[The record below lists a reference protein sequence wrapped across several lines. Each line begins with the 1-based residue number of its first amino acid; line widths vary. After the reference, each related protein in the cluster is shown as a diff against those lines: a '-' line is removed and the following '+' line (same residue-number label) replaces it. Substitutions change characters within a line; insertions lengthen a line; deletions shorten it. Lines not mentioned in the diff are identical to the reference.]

1 MTVITLNIVVELI
14 CFMVALICL
23 LRIKVWRSQI
33 VYLFLICATEIF
45 GRVLLK
51 VMGQV
56 TNSWLYNIFLVI
68 EAFFVVYMFYSLMAG
83 KVKHVNIY
91 TGVYVVVFLA
101 SYSYGIF
108 AKGFMEF
115 NDFCNTV
122 VSICYCIMG
131 MYYFYWL
138 MNRDEYVAILRFAP
152 FWWVAGTLLYYFGS
166 TVLNIFHDT
175 LINMKDHSIRR
186 YMMQFINIV
195 LYGAWANSFIIKRW
209 GIKN

>member
-1 MTVITLNIVVELI
+1 MTVITLNILVELI
-14 CFMVALICL
+14 CFITALICVL
-23 LRIKVWRSQI
+23 KIKVWRSQ
-33 VYLFLICATEIF
+33 VAYLFLICATEIF

-68 EAFFVVYMFYSLMAG
+68 EAFFVGYMFYKLMAA
-83 KVKHVNIY
+83 KVKYINSHACVF
-91 TGVYVVVFLA
+91 VVIFLT
-101 SYSYGIF
+101 SYIYGIVD
-108 AKGFMEF
+108 KGFMEF

-122 VSICYCIMG
+122 VSVCYCIMG

-186 YMMQFINIV
+186 YMMQFINII
-195 LYGAWANSFIIKRW
+195 LYGTWAYSFILKRW
-209 GIKN
+209 DIRS